1 MTAPCS
7 GVQVSHWPMAESES
21 LDHSAISGVPPDSD
35 VRAAVLPRI
44 QSASLPPLRG
54 DVAAAVTEATVAY
67 VRLDEMLNSLPA
79 TLRSSIALAVLAREA
94 QASCEISRIRSTS
107 SSVAYARLTD
117 AADPVV
123 DCMRAIEVA
132 LESQADVRKI
142 HQGLLNRHRPHR
154 AGRWRQHQIWT
165 DPTDSVIDTR
175 GYVPPRHERVAGAME
190 DLEEYTRDSAGQPIA
205 TAAVA
210 YAQFMSIQPF
220 AEGNGRAGRAL
231 ISHLLRQWG
240 CMRSVA
246 VPISVGI
253 NAALSDHSLVVDA
266 FRGGDPIPVISSVA
280 HAVIDGVSDIA
291 TLVERLQGELQRMS
305 DVLRSV
311 SSRAS
316 RADSYSWPMLT
327 YLLGQPVITT
337 GRAGRAL
344 GTDRISGHKA
354 AIKLADAGIIVPF
367 EVASHIPVW
376 QAPGVLEIWS
386 RQGEDRR
393 RERRN
398 LNDVA

>member
-1 MTAPCS
+1 
-7 GVQVSHWPMAESES
+7 
-21 LDHSAISGVPPDSD
+21 
-35 VRAAVLPRI
+35 
-44 QSASLPPLRG
+44 
-54 DVAAAVTEATVAY
+54 
-67 VRLDEMLNSLPA
+67 
-79 TLRSSIALAVLAREA
+79 
-94 QASCEISRIRSTS
+94 
-107 SSVAYARLTD
+107 
-117 AADPVV
+117 
-123 DCMRAIEVA
+123 MRAIEVA
-132 LESQADVRKI
+132 LDSQADVRKI

-165 DPTDSVIDTR
+165 DPTGSAIDTF

-190 DLEEYTRDSAGQPIA
+190 DLAEYARDSAGQPIA

-240 CMRSVA
+240 CVRGVA

-253 NAALSDHSLVVDA
+253 NAASPDHSLVVDA
-266 FRGGDPIPVISSVA
+266 FRGGDPVPVISSVA
-280 HAVIDGVSDIA
+280 HAVIDGVSEIA
-291 TLVERLQGELQRMS
+291 TLVDQLQCELQRMS

-354 AIKLADAGIIVPF
+354 ATKLAEAGLIVPF
-367 EVASHIPVW
+367 DVASHIPVW

-386 RQGEDRR
+386 RQGENRR
-393 RERRN
+393 RERRG

>member
-1 MTAPCS
+1 MTAPIS
-7 GVQVSHWPMAESES
+7 GVQIPRWPVAESED
-21 LDHSAISGVPPDSD
+21 LHHSATSGAPPDPK

-44 QSASLPPLRG
+44 QLASLPPLRG

-67 VRLDEMLNSLPA
+67 VRLDELLNSLPA
-79 TLRSSIALAVLAREA
+79 PLRASLALAVLAREA
-94 QASCEISRIRSTS
+94 QASCKISRIRSTS
-107 SSVAYARLTD
+107 DSVAYGRLTD

-132 LESQADVRKI
+132 LDSQADVRKI
-142 HQGLLNRHRPHR
+142 HRGLLNRHRPHR

-165 DPTDSVIDTR
+165 DSTIDTC
-175 GYVPPRHERVAGAME
+175 GYIPPSHQRVADAME
-190 DLEEYTRDSAGQPIA
+190 DLSEYTRDSAGQPIA

-231 ISHLLRQWG
+231 LSHMLTQWG
-240 CMRSVA
+240 CVRGVA

-253 NAALSDHSLVVDA
+253 NAAPLDHSQAIDA
-266 FRGGDPIPVISSVA
+266 FRSGDPVPVISSVA
-280 HAVIDGVSDIA
+280 HAVIDGVSEVA
-291 TLVERLQGELQRMS
+291 TMVEQLQRELQRMS

-367 EVASHIPVW
+367 DVRSHIPVW

-386 RQGEDRR
+386 KQSENRR
-393 RERRN
+393 RERRG